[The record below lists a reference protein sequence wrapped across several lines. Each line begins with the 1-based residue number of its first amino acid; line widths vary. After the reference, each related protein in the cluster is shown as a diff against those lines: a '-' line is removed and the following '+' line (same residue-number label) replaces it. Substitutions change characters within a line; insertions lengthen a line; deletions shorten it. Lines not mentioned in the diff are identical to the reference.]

1 MQVIFVTQ
9 EQYTW
14 FAPFCGELSE
24 KSNQVI
30 YGAVDESNGTAVG
43 ALVASVGDAG
53 LEIDQICVAGS
64 SAGCPAGRGDSM
76 CASPFIR
83 NSVCYRI
90 PVSHSGICDWRKTR
104 YCL

>member
-53 LEIDQICVAGS
+53 LEIDQICVADAWRHKGIGRQMLRALLLDARQ
-64 SAGCPAGRGDSM
+64 AGG
-76 CASPFIR
+76 
-83 NSVCYRI
+83 I
-90 PVSHSGICDWRKTR
+90 PCLLSHPCFAQWD
-104 YCL
+104 L